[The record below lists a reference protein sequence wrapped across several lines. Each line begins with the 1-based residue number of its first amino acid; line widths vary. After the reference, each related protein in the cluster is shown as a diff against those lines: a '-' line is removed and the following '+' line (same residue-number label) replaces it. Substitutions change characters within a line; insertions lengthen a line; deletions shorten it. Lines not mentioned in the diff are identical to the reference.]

1 MPRNLLAP
9 AVEKLLIEQI
19 VPYVSI
25 HEARPKLSNP
35 KLVGFRNFHFVAY
48 DNLEGSRPNWLLFAA
63 HLDKEARDHMRQWE
77 KIFGTGF
84 VAVVAQRNRQG
95 ALIFHDLNGLA
106 RRLPDN
112 RPVNP
117 TPTVPVSPV
126 PAPSPE

>member
-9 AVEKLLIEQI
+9 AVEHLLIERI

-25 HEARPKLSNP
+25 HEAQPKLSNP

-48 DNLEGSRPNWLLFAA
+48 DHVESRPNWLLFAA

-84 VAVVAQRNRQG
+84 VAVVAKRNRQG

-117 TPTVPVSPV
+117 TPAVPVSPV